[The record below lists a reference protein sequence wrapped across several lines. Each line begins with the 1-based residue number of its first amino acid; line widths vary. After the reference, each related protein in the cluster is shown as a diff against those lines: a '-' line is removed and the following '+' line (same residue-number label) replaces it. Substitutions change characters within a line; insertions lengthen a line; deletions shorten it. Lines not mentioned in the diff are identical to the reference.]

1 MAERKRRGAERSM
14 SGAGGAARDLVSDRR
29 FTFVI
34 VPEGGRGRV
43 WQLSVPLR
51 WLRAGVG
58 VLATLLALVVGVTAT
73 GAAVFPRIEDH
84 DAIIGE
90 NLALRTR
97 LEAAEAE
104 LQDVAALVQRV
115 RVYDEKLREMAKR
128 QQLPGFGP
136 LDPQE
141 MSAREAWM
149 NDVARVPQQ
158 DLPPDVALRAANLE
172 TMAANVAD
180 ELFALEGRLDGM
192 ADVLVQ
198 ATAASS
204 VLPVTAPVADM
215 AQSSAWGWRRSP
227 FGRGWKFHAGLD
239 IEGDSGDAIYAVNT
253 GLVVFAGWYGGYGN
267 VIDIDHGQGV
277 VTRYG
282 HARRLLVTEGD
293 TVDVG
298 QEIAEMGS
306 TGWSTGPHLHFE
318 LRIDGESIDPTEY
331 LP

>member
-1 MAERKRRGAERSM
+1 MAERQRRGPERSV
-14 SGAGGAARDLVSDRR
+14 SGPSGAARDLVSDRR

-51 WLRAGVG
+51 WLRTGVG
-58 VLATLLALVVGVTAT
+58 VVATLLAVVIGVTAT
-73 GAAVFPRIEDH
+73 GAAVLPRIEDH

-115 RVYDEKLREMAKR
+115 RVYDEKLREMAQR

-136 LDPQE
+136 LDPE
-141 MSAREAWM
+141 ELSEREAWI
-149 NDVARVPQQ
+149 NKVARVPPR
-158 DLPPDVALRAANLE
+158 DVPPDVALRAANLE

-215 AQSSAWGWRRSP
+215 TQSSAWGWRRSP

-239 IEGDSGDAIYAVNT
+239 IEGDSGDMIYAVNT

-298 QEIAEMGS
+298 QEIAEIGS

-318 LRIDGESIDPTEY
+318 LRIDGESVDPTEY